1 MNPMLAPTCFKTSVL
16 RESSGLFLQRM
27 AGGEREEKTPLLM
40 IETVMITRRERERSR
55 LRAKF
60 EIEGSSVGDRHAST
74 VASGAPMHP
83 IFRGKRTLQVS

>member
-40 IETVMITRRERERSR
+40 TETVMITRRERDERSD
-55 LRAKF
+55 LVWL
-60 EIEGSSVGDRHAST
+60 ELLES
-74 VASGAPMHP
+74 
-83 IFRGKRTLQVS
+83 